1 MASSQIRQ
9 TAYKI
14 WISDLVNGEFINPEG
29 EWDPSYVKIKDLNV
43 SRVNIIA
50 NAIDKYKNEDSN
62 YISLTL
68 DDGSDNISL
77 KTWNEDSKL
86 LNNIEIGDM
95 ILVIARV
102 KEYNNKIYLTPEIV
116 RKLDKPEW
124 MILRKKE
131 LISEYGER
139 TQGTNSQQ
147 KDNEQEFQDDMLP
160 KITEESI
167 FEEEPSNALRQKLLN
182 TIEKNDKG
190 DGADLAKVIFESKIK
205 ESKAQNLI
213 YDLLKEG
220 EIFEIKTG
228 RVKLIQ

>member
-1 MASSQIRQ
+1 MASAQIRQ

-29 EWDPSYVKIKDLNV
+29 EWDPSYVKVKNLNV

-62 YISLTL
+62 HISLTL

-86 LNNIEIGDM
+86 LNNVEIGDM

-131 LISEYGER
+131 LVSEYGER
-139 TQGTNSQQ
+139 KQVINSEHET
-147 KDNEQEFQDDMLP
+147 EQEFQDDMLP

-205 ESKAQNLI
+205 ETKAQNLI

>member
-1 MASSQIRQ
+1 MVSAQIRQ

-29 EWDPSYVKIKDLNV
+29 EWDPSYVKVKNLNV

-62 YISLTL
+62 HISLTL

-86 LNNIEIGDM
+86 LNNVEIGDM

-131 LISEYGER
+131 LVSEYGER
-139 TQGTNSQQ
+139 KQVINSEHEI
-147 KDNEQEFQDDMLP
+147 EQEFQDDMLP

-205 ESKAQNLI
+205 ETKAQNLI